1 MDFGSTLARL
11 SAIGHESGTQESLVA
26 TLNWAILLSCRPEA
40 RPPPTLLRTEPSRL
54 TVLRRIGKI
63 QNIMT
68 ISVLLVDDH
77 ELVRQGLRALL
88 EGEPD
93 LTLSGEAAT
102 ADEALVAVR
111 SLKPNVAVVDLALP
125 GMNGLELTRQMT
137 ARHPDTKVLVLS
149 MHADEAYVSE
159 ALRSGAMGYILK
171 EAPSAEFV
179 QGVRAV
185 SGGEQYLSDS
195 LSRRALASAA
205 VEPSRNPF
213 WLLTKREL
221 QVLGLVAE
229 GITSREIADRLE
241 IGTRTIET
249 HRSHIMRK
257 LKLRSHS
264 DLISFAVRHNLLTQ
278 PALPS
283 DAP

>member
-1 MDFGSTLARL
+1 M
-11 SAIGHESGTQESLVA
+11 
-26 TLNWAILLSCRPEA
+26 
-40 RPPPTLLRTEPSRL
+40 
-54 TVLRRIGKI
+54 TVPYRIGKI
-63 QNIMT
+63 RNTMT

-77 ELVRQGLRALL
+77 EVVRQGLRALL

-111 SLKPNVAVVDLALP
+111 KLKPNVAVVDLALP

-159 ALRSGAMGYILK
+159 ALRSGAKGYILK

-185 SGGEQYLSDS
+185 SSGEQYLSDS

-205 VEPSRNPF
+205 VEPGEPPRNPF

-221 QVLGLVAE
+221 QVLSLVAE

-241 IGTRTIET
+241 IGTRTVET

-283 DAP
+283 DAH